1 MAQRI
6 KEIIVVE
13 GREDERALRQALEA
27 KTIATHG
34 FGISQATWGLI
45 EKAYQGPGIIILTD
59 PDSAGEMIRKRIIQR
74 FPDAK
79 NAYVPREE
87 AMRGKEVGIEHAGA
101 ESILEALKKARCRKE
116 ESDDQFTMEDLL
128 RFDLAGSN
136 EAAKKRDKLGKAL
149 GIGYGNTKTFLRR
162 MNHYGVTREEFY
174 QHGEALFQGDNQQ
187 D

>member
-1 MAQRI
+1 MAERI

-13 GREDERALRQALEA
+13 GREDERALKQALEA

-34 FGISQATWGLI
+34 FGINQATWDLI
-45 EKAYQGPGIIILTD
+45 EKAYLGPGIIILTD
-59 PDSAGEMIRKRIIQR
+59 PDSAGEMIRKRIISR

-79 NAYVPREE
+79 NAYVPRDE
-87 AMRGKEVGIEHAGA
+87 ARNGAEIGIEHACG
-101 ESILEALKKARCRKE
+101 ESILEALSKARCRKE
-116 ESDDQFTMEDLL
+116 ESADQFTMEDLL
-128 RFDLAGSN
+128 RFHLVGST
-136 EAAKKRDKLGKAL
+136 EAARKRDKLGKAL

-174 QHGEALFQGDNQQ
+174 LHGEALFQGDNQQ